1 MDKWI
6 EIVSGIG
13 LQPTGGGGTVISS
26 SGVISV
32 NGQTGVVNLTTD
44 DVPEG
49 SVYYT
54 APGGPDLFAYYDGT
68 SHVAQLPNWNIDT
81 VTVPNRYGLRYG
93 VGIDPFLAGANYSVT
108 NQFYNNLT
116 ATSAAP
122 NDTEVLLQLV
132 SDMDPSNTGIGF
144 GNNGQAVVLQDN
156 LIFAKSSAP
165 FGSITGN
172 NLSFS
177 LGDNGISGGS
187 VNGITGQ
194 NINIVATSGFTI
206 TSGFRCYNLNTTLP
220 PKTTVVNGISG
231 YSASLNVNC
240 NFGNYINYYEASGSF
255 APTNAYGGSLQV
267 FTNSVHIDGE
277 VANPVVFADYTVI
290 STSGNVTGDYRS
302 ASFAPSFQA
311 GSTVRSYTGFYLG
324 PTFSDFIT
332 NDARGVQ
339 INMNYCQAG
348 DSINALQVS
357 ASSAVSTSGSVTG
370 INIDMSGA
378 SGGTN
383 PQGIIGIESNARL
396 SINATTNLVSGQTVQ
411 IGNRVESLLNV
422 PAGSAVTGS
431 DALCNNFAG
440 DFVARDNVALGPIGI
455 GINSVGFI
463 ATLAVAATKTVDS
476 FTVFLP
482 AASLADPGFTTGG
495 NITDF
500 NQIRIFP
507 PLPQGGTANITNAY
521 AIKID
526 SLFGDYSTAATNTWG
541 LYLDTDA
548 ENYIKGS
555 LNIAGSS
562 GVVTN
567 SSVGLE
573 IGGVT
578 KAFLNARMTTT
589 ERNALTAV
597 NGMQIYNTTTD
608 KLQVYAAGTWVDLH

>member
-1 MDKWI
+1 MAWI
-6 EIVSGIG
+6 EIVNPFGFNGNS
-13 LQPTGGGGTVISS
+13 GGGSTPSTGSVD
-26 SGVISV
+26 SV
-32 NGQTGVVNLTTD
+32 NGQTGVVVLTTD
-44 DVPEG
+44 DIPEG

-54 APGGPDLFAYYDGT
+54 NPGGPNIFSYYDNT
-68 SHVAQLPNWNIDT
+68 NHVSQLPNWNVD
-81 VTVPNRYGLRYG
+81 VTTTPNRYGLRYS
-93 VGIDPFLAGANYSVT
+93 VNIDPFLGGSNNNVT
-108 NQFYNNLT
+108 NQIYSNLT
-116 ATSAAP
+116 PTSAAP
-122 NDTEVLLQLV
+122 NDSETLLQLV
-132 SDMDPSNTGIGF
+132 TDMDPTNTGIGF
-144 GNNGQAVVLQDN
+144 GTNGQAVVLQDN
-156 LIFAKSSAP
+156 LIFAKSSAD

-172 NLSFS
+172 ILSFS

-194 NINIVATSGFTI
+194 NINIVSTSGFTI
-206 TSGFRCYNLNTTLP
+206 SNSFRGYNLNTTLP
-220 PKTTVVNGISG
+220 PQTTVVNGISG
-231 YSASLNVNC
+231 YSAAINVNC
-240 NFGNYINYYEASGSF
+240 NFGNYINYYEATGSF

-267 FTNSVHIDGE
+267 FTNGIQINGE
-277 VANPVVFADYTVI
+277 VSNPVAFADYTTI
-290 STSGNVTGDYRS
+290 SSSGNVTGDYRS
-302 ASFAPSFQA
+302 ANFSPSFQS

-324 PTFSDFIT
+324 PTFSDSIT

-339 INMNYCQAG
+339 INMNFCQAG

-357 ASSAVSTSGSVTG
+357 ASSAVSSSGSVTG

-383 PQGIIGIESNARL
+383 PQGVIGIESNARV
-396 SINATTNLVSGQTVQ
+396 SVNATTNLISGQTVQ
-411 IGNRVESLLNV
+411 IGNRVQSSLNV
-422 PAGSAVTGS
+422 PSGSPVTGT

-440 DFVARDNVALGPIGI
+440 DFVAQDNVALGPVGI

-521 AIKID
+521 AIKMD

-541 LYLDTDA
+541 LYLDADS

-562 GVVTN
+562 GKVTN
-567 SSVGLE
+567 SSVGIE

-608 KLQVYAAGTWVDLH
+608 KLQVYAAGSWVDLH